1 MKSEENK
8 TCICLFCILFWYNCR
23 YKNSKYFL
31 LSVIVDTDPNTIVD
45 TDFNAVINTDFNAV
59 VDTNSYNLEIIVVLV
74 MFFFYEILETFPILV
89 EYLQ

>member
-1 MKSEENK
+1 M
-8 TCICLFCILFWYNCR
+8 LFWYNCR

-31 LSVIVDTDPNTIVD
+31 LSVIVD
-45 TDFNAVINTDFNAV
+45 TDFNAV